1 MDTVTDCFTAAD
13 KERFN
18 NLLQLAARTPFP
30 GERDNAIAAAERL
43 AARHG
48 MTMAEAAA
56 HDGMPRAEAEPPPPP
71 VDPFW
76 AGIVRS
82 AHLTDAF
89 IAADKRRREEA
100 LRAARARGLDED
112 LQRLHRRPPPRPSRM
127 SRQRERRSPAALAR
141 VLINETSLSLRAIA
155 EITGLDIYA
164 VTSLKL
170 KLRATA

>member
-56 HDGMPRAEAEPPPPP
+56 HDGMPRAAEPPPPP

-82 AHLTDAF
+82 AHLTEAF

-100 LRAARARGLDED
+100 LHRSEEHTSE
-112 LQRLHRRPPPRPSRM
+112 LQSRM
-127 SRQRERRSPAALAR
+127 RIS
-141 VLINETSLSLRAIA
+141 
-155 EITGLDIYA
+155 YA
-164 VTSLKL
+164 VFCLK
-170 KLRATA
+170 KKKQQKYQ